1 MASTFQDILIYRD
14 ETEKPNPSIHRTC
27 FPVRDLVF
35 MIKVWSRFIPI
46 GTHYISSRQSSKVFF
61 FTAKKRKKEECKHKK
76 NT

>member
-1 MASTFQDILIYRD
+1 MASTFEDILIYRD

-27 FPVRDLVF
+27 FFVRDLAY
-35 MIKVWSRFIPI
+35 MIKVWSRFIAT

-61 FTAKKRKKEECKHKK
+61 LPAKKKKEECKHKK